1 MRPMIRMFVLAAVF
15 GSATAAFAIESAVVN
30 VPFNFKT
37 HGETFPAGIYEV
49 ECDLFHDTLKLS
61 SKTDTKMSYIWIAA
75 PAEVGPDTSTLS
87 LKFDHG
93 ADGIHVLRSIRLE
106 GWITPV
112 LNIRRSHAAQHEAS
126 IMGSRG
132 GI

>member
-75 PAEVGPDTSTLS
+75 PADVGPDTSTLS
-87 LKFDHG
+87 LKFDDR
-93 ADGIHVLRSIRLE
+93 ADGAHALCNIRLAM
-106 GWITPV
+106 WTTPV
-112 LNIRRSHAAQHEAS
+112 LDMRERHIAQHEAS
-126 IMGSRG
+126 ITGSK
-132 GI
+132 

>member
-61 SKTDTKMSYIWIAA
+61 SKPTRRCPIS
-75 PAEVGPDTSTLS
+75 GS
-87 LKFDHG
+87 LLLQRL
-93 ADGIHVLRSIRLE
+93 ALIHQRSR
-106 GWITPV
+106 
-112 LNIRRSHAAQHEAS
+112 
-126 IMGSRG
+126 
-132 GI
+132 